1 MSDPAPLKD
10 ILVRM
15 QEHYSAPL
23 TEDTVAAQKAE
34 ERAAR
39 LADRLKDVPE
49 RYAGA
54 ELEHLEASAWVARY
68 LMDPTV
74 NGLLIT
80 GPVGTGKTHL
90 MWAIYRAIAEA
101 DPQPFGVISVKVVSL
116 LARLRPGGDE
126 SHADV
131 VRLCRTRLLMLDDIG
146 AQKGSEWVSERLY
159 EIIDARY
166 EARLPMICTTNRR
179 PDKLAEVAG
188 DRVASRLKEMCE
200 VLPVLGGDRRRE
212 PAPGRRPTPPKTPT
226 RLHPRKGP
234 EISSPASPE
243 RLKTKPMVADVP
255 RRTDRE
261 KGRKAL

>member
-1 MSDPAPLKD
+1 MSGP
-10 ILVRM
+10 
-15 QEHYSAPL
+15 APL
-23 TEDTVAAQKAE
+23 TEVLDRMQRHHPAPLARDAAAAQDAE
-34 ERAAR
+34 ERAVR
-39 LADRLKDVPE
+39 LAERLKDVPA

-54 ELEHLEASAWVARY
+54 RLEHPEASAWVARF
-68 LMDPTV
+68 LKDPRV

-131 VRLCRTRLLMLDDIG
+131 VRLCGTRLLMLDDIG

-166 EARLPMICTTNRR
+166 EARLPMICTTNRK
-179 PDKLAEVAG
+179 PDKLAEVVG
-188 DRVASRLKEMCE
+188 ERVASRLHEMCD
-200 VLPVLGGDRRRE
+200 VIPVLGGDRRLE
-212 PAPGRRPTPPKTPT
+212 PVR
-226 RLHPRKGP
+226 
-234 EISSPASPE
+234 
-243 RLKTKPMVADVP
+243 
-255 RRTDRE
+255 
-261 KGRKAL
+261 